1 MVNKHLDKKSP
12 KKIFVK
18 PIVYGNTATKLKVP
32 IIKPQNEP
40 NHNFSWT
47 LYVKPYLN
55 EDMSAFVSKV
65 QFKLDESFDNPV
77 RTVFK
82 PPYEVNETGWG
93 EFDVWVKI
101 YFRDTNEKPV
111 SFYHRINLYPSDF
124 NILVNNLTVAI
135 ESYDEI
141 IFPNPSKVMRKYLVS
156 EKLGNYLFPGDHIFN
171 FSQMEKNLVQGL
183 LKAQEKAIK
192 EIAVTS
198 EIIKKKE
205 NDIQV
210 LKNALENHLQSNA
223 LEVLNVD

>member
-1 MVNKHLDKKSP
+1 MVSKNSEKKASRN
-12 KKIFVK
+12 IFVK
-18 PIVYGNTATKLKVP
+18 PIVYGNTATKLKKP
-32 IIKPQNEP
+32 IIKRQNEP
-40 NHNFSWT
+40 NHTFSWK
-47 LYVKPYLN
+47 LYVKPYLK

-82 PPYEVNETGWG
+82 PPYEVCETGWG
-93 EFDVWVKI
+93 EFDVLVKI
-101 YFRDTNEKPV
+101 YFKDANEKPV

-124 NILVNNLTVAI
+124 NILVNNRTVAI

-141 IFPNPSKVMRKYLVS
+141 IFPNPSKAMRKFLVT
-156 EKLGNYLFPGDHIFN
+156 EKLSNDLSPSEHIFN
-171 FSQMEKNLVQGL
+171 FKRIEENLVQGL
-183 LKAQEKAIK
+183 VKAQEKAIK
-192 EIAVTS
+192 EIEVTS

-210 LKNALENHLQSNA
+210 LKNALENHFQSNA